1 MQLQIQRNS
10 NPHFNIRS
18 LLAEGELITKYTIP
32 NDTKY
37 NNTVASA
44 EPQYNH
50 KNKSASS
57 VQT

>member
-1 MQLQIQRNS
+1 MKLQIRCKSDPN
-10 NPHFNIRS
+10 FNMRS